1 MTYSVSI
8 ATRNLLLISIAL
20 FFCFFNIHGT
30 NIRRALYVNRQ
41 LYCWKEPPAG
51 HYFRASFELWPLI
64 EYKISTE
71 ISSKPFS
78 SCGSESQTLPREW
91 EKIYFIYVTPC
102 MQCQIFWIRLYI
114 FIVLKNIVIRQNLGH
129 SNLHWFDRISTW
141 YSYYLSQYEYQ
152 IKCFIIV
159 KTRRRIVNKN
169 AS

>member
-78 SCGSESQTLPREW
+78 SWGTESQTLPREW
-91 EKIYFIYVTPC
+91 EKIYFIYV
-102 MQCQIFWIRLYI
+102 FFVWIMFL
-114 FIVLKNIVIRQNLGH
+114 FCV
-129 SNLHWFDRISTW
+129 LHWRRLGLPGCISSFVLNRPTSLHEQRLTNFKKFPM
-141 YSYYLSQYEYQ
+141 YD
-152 IKCFIIV
+152 I
-159 KTRRRIVNKN
+159 
-169 AS
+169 